1 MMRGDDSMEQKEL
14 MITIL
19 RILLQ
24 KKTISEEV
32 FDKSIQKI
40 NSYSK
45 ME

>member
-1 MMRGDDSMEQKEL
+1 MKEL

-24 KKTISEEV
+24 KGTINEEV

-40 NSYSK
+40 NSNSS
-45 ME
+45 